1 MATYKDVVE
10 EILSILQG
18 YTLAPDQMTYLTS
31 DLSADGLTLAV
42 AAYNTGSA
50 VNPGLGAGLVEVGD
64 ELVWIDNYDDATST
78 LTALPRGRGWRGT
91 TPTAHT
97 TGETVV
103 ISPLVPRHR
112 VKAAINDVLAALWPS
127 LYGVAQDEFTYS
139 SGTQSAW
146 PVPADAETV
155 LDVRYRDRDNNWQR
169 VRKWE
174 VEHSPSGSEVRLCGV
189 EHGATVR
196 VVYGKR
202 PSPFAAETDDFTT
215 TGLPV
220 SAKDVVVYGALRA
233 LIPALDAGRL
243 GVQYVP
249 ADELDQPRQMGAAMS
264 IAREFKQEYAAA
276 LQREQAALQNLYP
289 ARVHQTR

>member
-10 EILSILQG
+10 EILSVLQG
-18 YTLAPDQMTYLTS
+18 YTMSPDQMTYLTS
-31 DLSADGLTLAV
+31 DLSPTDLSLAV

-64 ELVWIDNYDDATST
+64 ELIWIDNYDDATST

-91 TPTAHT
+91 TASAHES
-97 TGETVV
+97 GETVV

-112 VKAAINDVLAALWPS
+112 VKSAVNDTLASLWPL
-127 LYGVAQDEFTYS
+127 LYGVAQDEFTYT
-139 SGTQSAW
+139 SGTQVAW
-146 PVPADAETV
+146 PVPADCEQV
-155 LDVRYRDRDNNWQR
+155 LDVRYRDRNGNWER

-174 VEHSPSGSEVRLCGV
+174 TERSPSGAEVRLCGV

-202 PSPFAAETDDFTT
+202 PTLLTAETDDFTA
-215 TGLPV
+215 TGLPL
-220 SAKDVVVYGALRA
+220 SAKDVVVFGALA
-233 LIPALDAGRL
+233 KLVPALDAGRL

-249 ADELDQPRQMGAAMS
+249 ADELDQPRQMGTAMA
-264 IAREFKQEYAAA
+264 IAREFKQEYATA
-276 LQREQAALQNLYP
+276 LQREQAAVQALYP
-289 ARVHQTR
+289 ARLHQTR